1 MEMIGR
7 SMVRNIYRKFKSTNI
22 MMIHHVT
29 NGSNTI
35 SPCILSEENFTAFIS
50 DKSFVDILSAVE
62 NPQNNN
68 GCYALTFDDNPI
80 DLYTFSYRI
89 CKEQSIPLTAF
100 ISTDLLDCDGYIT
113 TEQLIEMAHD
123 PLVTIGSHGASHVK
137 LTDCDDKC
145 ARYEIVSSKEKLER
159 ILNQEISLFAYP
171 NGVHSGRE
179 IDLVRTA
186 GYEYAF
192 GVIPRKHTIVTKYNS
207 RYCLP
212 RFNLTDDTYGVLK

>member
-1 MEMIGR
+1 MGMIGR
-7 SMVRNIYRKFKSTNI
+7 STVRRIYRKFKSTNI
-22 MMIHHVT
+22 MMLHHVT

-62 NPQNNN
+62 NPQKNN

-137 LTDCDDKC
+137 LTDCDDKR

-171 NGVHSGRE
+171 NGVYTKRDIKFIKE
-179 IDLVRTA
+179 A
-186 GYEYAF
+186 GYKFAF
-192 GVIPRKHTIVTKYNS
+192 GVRPRPHNVLAKMFS
-207 RYCLP
+207 RYNLP
-212 RFNLTDDTYGVLK
+212 RVNLTNQTME